1 MARNDDGNM
10 DGRVHGEQPG
20 ERARD
25 GMGMRLIYMLLIAFM
40 LSISQ
45 TVLTVLT
52 VVQFIIM
59 LVNTGERNARL
70 ADFGTDLGIWMAKA
84 ARYQSAASDVK
95 PWPWTDLD

>member
-1 MARNDDGNM
+1 VPRNDDDNI
-10 DGRVHGEQPG
+10 DGRVHGEQP
-20 ERARD
+20 EASEKD
-25 GMGMRLIYMLLIAFM
+25 HMGWRLLHVLLIAFM

-59 LVNTGERNARL
+59 LVNNGERNARL

>member
-1 MARNDDGNM
+1 MSRNDDDNIE
-10 DGRVHGEQPG
+10 GRVNGEQAAAP
-20 ERARD
+20 EKD
-25 GMGMRLIYMLLIAFM
+25 NLGMRLIYMLLIAFM

>member
-1 MARNDDGNM
+1 VPRNDDDNI
-10 DGRVHGEQPG
+10 DGRVNGEQPEG
-20 ERARD
+20 SEKD
-25 GMGMRLIYMLLIAFM
+25 HLGLRLLYMVLIAIM

-52 VVQFIIM
+52 VVQFIVM
-59 LVNTGERNARL
+59 LVSNGERNARL

-84 ARYQSAASDVK
+84 ARYQSAASEVK

>member
-1 MARNDDGNM
+1 MARNDDQNL
-10 DGRVHGEQPG
+10 DGRVSGMQDDPG
-20 ERARD
+20 RD
-25 GMGMRLIYMLLIAFM
+25 NLGMRFIYMLLIAFM

-52 VVQFIIM
+52 VVQFVVM
-59 LVNTGERNARL
+59 LVNNGERNARL

-84 ARYQSAASDVK
+84 ARYQSAASEVK

>member
-1 MARNDDGNM
+1 MPRNDDANL
-10 DGRVHGEQPG
+10 DGRVNGEQPETPAKDHLG
-20 ERARD
+20 L
-25 GMGMRLIYMLLIAFM
+25 RLLYMVIIAFM

-45 TVLTVLT
+45 TVLTLLT

-59 LVNTGERNARL
+59 LVNNGERNARL

-84 ARYQSAASDVK
+84 ARYQSAASEVK

>member
-1 MARNDDGNM
+1 MPRNDDENI
-10 DGRVHGEQPG
+10 DGRVHGEQPEESQNDHLG
-20 ERARD
+20 W
-25 GMGMRLIYMLLIAFM
+25 RLLYMLLIAFM

-59 LVNTGERNARL
+59 LVNNGERNVRRG
-70 ADFGTDLGIWMAKA
+70 DFGTDLGIWMAKA
-84 ARYQSAASDVK
+84 ARYQSAASEVK